1 MFSIERWDL
10 PPLGFQSVTQTYG
23 FKISGKEGANLS
35 WLINRIEGPKGEG
48 AFLQRSH
55 NMMAALMKRE

>member
-1 MFSIERWDL
+1 MAD
-10 PPLGFQSVTQTYG
+10 Q
-23 FKISGKEGANLS
+23 
-35 WLINRIEGPKGEG
+35 RIEGPKGEG